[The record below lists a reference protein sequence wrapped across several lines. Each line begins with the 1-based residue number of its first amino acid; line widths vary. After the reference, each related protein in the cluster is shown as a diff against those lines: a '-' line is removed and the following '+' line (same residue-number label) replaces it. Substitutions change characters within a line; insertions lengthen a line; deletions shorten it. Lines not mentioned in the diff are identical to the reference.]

1 MKVFVLEGVDEGAF
15 LRNKIKEKTEKN
27 VNKTKPSCI
36 KKIQTGISGPFI
48 YISIIILFLR

>member
-27 VNKTKPSCI
+27 VNKTKPSCL
-36 KKIQTGISGPFI
+36 KKYRQGLVDRLYIFQSSPF
-48 YISIIILFLR
+48 F

>member
-15 LRNKIKEKTEKN
+15 LRKKIKEKTEKN